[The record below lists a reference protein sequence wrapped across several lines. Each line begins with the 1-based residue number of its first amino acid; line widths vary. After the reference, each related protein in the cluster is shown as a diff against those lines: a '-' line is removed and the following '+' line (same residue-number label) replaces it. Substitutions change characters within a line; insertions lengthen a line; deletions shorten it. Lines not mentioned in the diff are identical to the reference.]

1 MFNKPLLTNSETMRN
16 PNKTKT
22 KRTKG
27 IKYLP
32 LNIREMI
39 GFRSRTSQSTVNN
52 GTPLQNFDSTQ
63 PYITSTGNTLRAQP
77 GTGT

>member
-1 MFNKPLLTNSETMRN
+1 MFNKPPYKLGNNAEPEHN
-16 PNKTKT
+16 KT

-27 IKYLP
+27 NKYLP

-39 GFRSRTSQSTVNN
+39 GFRSRTSQSTANN

-63 PYITSTGNTLRAQP
+63 PYIT
-77 GTGT
+77 